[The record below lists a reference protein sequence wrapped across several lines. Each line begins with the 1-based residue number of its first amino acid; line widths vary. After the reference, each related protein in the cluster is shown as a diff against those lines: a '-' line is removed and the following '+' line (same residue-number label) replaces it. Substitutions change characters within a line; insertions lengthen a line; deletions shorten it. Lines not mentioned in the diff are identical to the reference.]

1 MEQTN
6 ILVTGGCGFIGTS
19 IISALLATKRYN
31 ITAIDLN
38 PPSLGSTAF
47 THSVRYVRC
56 DILDVSS
63 LRNVFREARP
73 AIVVHTVGA
82 FILGTKRYSSRG
94 QDFLYRVNVDG
105 TKNVIAASKECG
117 AKGLVYTSSTTVVLD
132 KLDQD
137 FRNVDERWP
146 VGEVDTGYGLSKSI
160 AETHTLSSSTPS
172 FATCALRPAP
182 TFGPTD
188 TTIIPTIHACIP
200 TYQTPFILGNGTNL
214 HDYVYVENVAY
225 AHVLAVS
232 NLLGPQT
239 AAGEA
244 IFITNGEPITLRDLC
259 RGVWRQFGHV
269 PGWEVRV
276 PEGVAWWAGLVA
288 EGVDWVRGTDGVFS
302 RGVVEE
308 GCRDRYVCIDK
319 ARLLLGYVPKV
330 GLEEGIKV
338 TCQHYKAKLQ
348 GQKRK

>member
-73 AIVVHTVGA
+73 AIVVHT
-82 FILGTKRYSSRG
+82 
-94 QDFLYRVNVDG
+94 
-105 TKNVIAASKECG
+105 
-117 AKGLVYTSSTTVVLD
+117 
-132 KLDQD
+132 
-137 FRNVDERWP
+137 
-146 VGEVDTGYGLSKSI
+146 SI

-276 PEGVAWWAGLVA
+276 PEGVAWWAGETSRAEEEMMEGMCGVA
-288 EGVDWVRGTDGVFS
+288 S
-302 RGVVEE
+302 
-308 GCRDRYVCIDK
+308 
-319 ARLLLGYVPKV
+319 LM
-330 GLEEGIKV
+330 
-338 TCQHYKAKLQ
+338 
-348 GQKRK
+348 